1 MYKTTKSVDNT
12 FFGLGS
18 TSLLCYHIVTTLYE
32 LGVPMTTQAQIS
44 LEAQARTHFGH
55 QNKALRRNG
64 LTPIHVYGLGE
75 ESLALQA
82 PAHDVALTISKVG
95 RTTPLALTVN
105 GEELI
110 VMVREI
116 QRHPVTDS
124 LIHVDLLRISRTE
137 KLRVQVPIQLQGE
150 APAARADGMALSQD
164 LHDAE
169 VEALPFDI
177 PSVIAIDISE
187 MRQPDSVILL
197 RDLPL
202 PTGALL
208 IGEPETVVVRIMARR
223 GVSLE
228 TEDLGSGGD
237 AVMASEES
245 AVDDGQQESS
255 EEGAGSSDDTGDDES
270 SD

>member
-1 MYKTTKSVDNT
+1 MYKTIKSVDNT

-44 LEAQARTHFGH
+44 LEAQVRTHFGH

-82 PAHDVALTISKVG
+82 PAHDVSLTISKVG
-95 RTTPLALTVN
+95 RTTPLTLTVN
-105 GEELI
+105 GEDFI

-116 QRHPVTDS
+116 QRHPVTDT

-150 APAARADGMALSQD
+150 APAARADGMALAQD

-169 VEALPFDI
+169 VEALPFDM
-177 PSVIAIDISE
+177 PSVIAVDISE
-187 MRQPDSVILL
+187 MRQPNSVILL

-202 PTGALL
+202 PTGVLL
-208 IGEPETVVVRIMARR
+208 VGDPENVVVRIMARR
-223 GVSLE
+223 GISLD

-237 AVMASEES
+237 
-245 AVDDGQQESS
+245 GQQESS
-255 EEGAGSSDDTGDDES
+255 DESADSSDNTSDDEP

>member
-1 MYKTTKSVDNT
+1 
-12 FFGLGS
+12 
-18 TSLLCYHIVTTLYE
+18 
-32 LGVPMTTQAQIS
+32 MTTQAQIS
-44 LEAQARTHFGH
+44 LEAQVRTHFGH

-95 RTTPLALTVN
+95 RTTPLTLTVN
-105 GEELI
+105 GEDFI

-116 QRHPVTDS
+116 QRHPVTDT

-137 KLRVQVPIQLQGE
+137 KLRVQVPIQLQSE
-150 APAARADGMALSQD
+150 APAARADGMALAQD

-169 VEALPFDI
+169 VEALPFDM
-177 PSVIAIDISE
+177 PSVIAVDISE
-187 MRQPDSVILL
+187 MRQPNSVILL

-202 PTGALL
+202 PTGVLL
-208 IGEPETVVVRIMARR
+208 VGDPETVVVRIMARR
-223 GVSLE
+223 GISLD

-237 AVMASEES
+237 GVLAPEES

-255 EEGAGSSDDTGDDES
+255 DESADSSDNTSDDEP